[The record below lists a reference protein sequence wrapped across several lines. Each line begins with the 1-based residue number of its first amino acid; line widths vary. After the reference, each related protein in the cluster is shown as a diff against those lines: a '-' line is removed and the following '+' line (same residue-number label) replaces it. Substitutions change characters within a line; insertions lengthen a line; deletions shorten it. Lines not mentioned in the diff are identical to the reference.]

1 MEHQLWL
8 RDALVF
14 LLVAGV
20 VVPVFHHARLGI
32 VLGFIAAGVLVG
44 PSGLG
49 QLTDG
54 IPELGLLVISEPEHV
69 EPFAEFGVIFLLFV
83 LGLELSFARLWQL
96 RRYVL
101 GVGSLQV
108 AVTALIVALVA
119 HLFGAGGAVA
129 TVAGLTLALSSTAI
143 VMQLLVEQKRLATQ
157 AGRIGLSVLLMQDL
171 MVVPILLT
179 VDMLAQGADDLL
191 GELAAALAAAV
202 VAIALILLVGRY
214 VLRPLL
220 RRAAMTGS
228 RDLIMAIVL
237 LAAVG
242 AAMATAAAGL
252 SAALGAF
259 LAGLL
264 LSESEYRHQIETDID
279 PFKGLLLGLFFT
291 TVGMSI
297 DLGFV
302 FAHLLPIVATVVVVL
317 ALKAGILFLAARAF
331 GAGLSASAEA
341 AILLA
346 QAGEF
351 GFVVVSLARNNAIMD
366 ADVAQFMFVVI
377 GITMAVTPFLARL
390 AGWAGRELDPL
401 DHQGAAIQDQLSE
414 LSDHVIIGG
423 FGRVGQTVARLLE
436 DQNLPFVALDQNAI
450 TVGKHRRAGRLV
462 FYGDAGRPEILDRA
476 GAEQARAF
484 VVTVDEP
491 ETAERMVRA
500 ARAKRPEATV
510 YARARDTAHAQAL
523 ARLGAVSAIPE
534 TVEGS
539 LQLAGEVLYGLGL
552 PDEVINRR
560 IDEERERARIE
571 MGL

>member
-1 MEHQLWL
+1 MEHATWVK
-8 RDALVF
+8 DALVF

-20 VVPVFHHARLGI
+20 VVPVFHQARLGI

-44 PSGLG
+44 PHGLG
-49 QLTDG
+49 RFVEEMPLLDY
-54 IPELGLLVISEPEHV
+54 LVIEDPERV

-101 GVGSLQV
+101 GVGTVQVVVTSLAIGAFARMAGASAPV
-108 AVTALIVALVA
+108 AVVV
-119 HLFGAGGAVA
+119 
-129 TVAGLTLALSSTAI
+129 GLTLALSSTAI

-157 AGRIGLSVLLMQDL
+157 AGRVCLSVLLMQDM
-171 MVVPILLT
+171 MVVPILLA
-179 VDMLAQGADDLL
+179 VGMLSGGAESIWR
-191 GELAAALAAAV
+191 ELVTALVAAIAAV
-202 VAIALILLVGRY
+202 AVILLAGRF

-242 AAMATAAAGL
+242 AAMGTAAAGL

-264 LSESEYRHQIETDID
+264 LSESEYRHQIETDIE

-291 TVGMSI
+291 TVGMTI

-302 FAHLLPIVATVVVVL
+302 VEHLLPIVASVAVILLVKVAVL
-317 ALKAGILFLAARAF
+317 FGAARLFAVGLAA
-331 GAGLSASAEA
+331 SADT
-341 AILLA
+341 AILLS

-351 GFVVVSLARNNAIMD
+351 GFVVISLARGNGIVD
-366 ADVAQFMFVVI
+366 IELAQFVFVVI
-377 GITMAVTPFLARL
+377 GVTMALTPLLARGGSMVAARL
-390 AGWAGRELDPL
+390 EPL
-401 DHQGAAIQDQLSE
+401 DHKGDTIQDQLSE

-423 FGRVGQTVARLLE
+423 FGRVGQTVARLLDE
-436 DQNLPFVALDQNAI
+436 QNVPYVALDQDAV
-450 TVGKHRRAGRLV
+450 TVGRHRREGRLV

-476 GAEQARAF
+476 GAENARAF
-484 VVTVDEP
+484 VVTLDDP
-491 ETAERMVRA
+491 GTAERMVKA
-500 ARAKRPEATV
+500 AREKRPEATV
-510 YARARDTAHAQAL
+510 YARARDAAHAQAL

-539 LQLAGEVLYGLGL
+539 LQLAGEVLVGLDI
-552 PDEVINRR
+552 PDDVVGRQIEA
-560 IDEERERARIE
+560 ERERARSL
-571 MGL
+571 MGI